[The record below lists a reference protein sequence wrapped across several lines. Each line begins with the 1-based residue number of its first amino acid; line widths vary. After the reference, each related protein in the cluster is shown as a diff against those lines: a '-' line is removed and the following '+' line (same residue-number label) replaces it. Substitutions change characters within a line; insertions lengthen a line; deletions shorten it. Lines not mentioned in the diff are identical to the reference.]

1 MEGQCLKRS
10 KGDVQSHDLQIM
22 PTKLNR
28 TITVLRLKGFSS
40 ANWQSPKII
49 STASIN
55 YWPRA
60 AINSI
65 DRPPAPPKFVRLSLQ
80 GSRNRNRCRGSVTE
94 SLSIGS
100 RQRRI
105 R

>member
-60 AINSI
+60 AINTVGL
-65 DRPPAPPKFVRLSLQ
+65 PVAGRLFHTTKWS
-80 GSRNRNRCRGSVTE
+80 GNKDHIV
-94 SLSIGS
+94 
-100 RQRRI
+100 
-105 R
+105 